1 MVTQKV
7 AHIITRLD
15 RGGSARN
22 TMLTTLGHDRSHFE
36 PVVITGEAGSLDAQG
51 GHTATIENL
60 RLLDKESIRHHMVAA
75 LVRHISPLSD
85 LRALWHLVR
94 LLREERPQIVHTHTS
109 KAGVLGRVAAWI
121 AGISVII
128 HTPHGHVFYGHFSAV
143 PSWIFLQL
151 ERALAW
157 KTDRLIGLTPAEKQE
172 HLERGVGQ
180 ANRFVVVPSGID
192 LDRFR
197 KARANG
203 KVIPDWFKCPPH
215 AQIIGSVGW
224 LTDIKGHRFLVDAVA
239 LLRRTYHNLHLAII
253 GTGDQHDTLLRQA
266 EQAEISHVIH
276 LLGHREDIEV
286 CLAGLDCFVLP
297 SLNEGMGRALI
308 EAMAAGLPVVASRV
322 GGIPSLIEDGK
333 NGLLVPAGDSLALAS
348 ALGRLLDDPTWSD
361 ELGTR
366 AMWSIGSSY
375 GISAMVQAIES
386 TYKEAAAGY
395 A

>member
-1 MVTQKV
+1 MATQKV
-7 AHIITRLD
+7 VHIITRLD

-22 TMLTTLGHDRSHFE
+22 TMLTALGHDRSHFE
-36 PVVITGEAGSLDAQG
+36 PVVITGETGSWDAQG

-60 RLLDKESIRHHMVAA
+60 RLLEKESIQHHMVAS

-94 LLREERPQIVHTHTS
+94 LLHEERPHIVHTHTS

-121 AGISVII
+121 AGVPVII

-143 PSWIFLQL
+143 PSWVFLQL

-157 KTDRLIGLTPAEKQE
+157 KTDRLIGLTPAEKRE

-180 ANRFVVVPSGID
+180 VNRFAVIPSGID

-203 KVIPDWFKCPPH
+203 KVIPDWFECPPH

-239 LLRRTYHNLHLAII
+239 LLRQRYHNLRLVII
-253 GTGDQHDTLLRQA
+253 GTGDQHDALLRQA
-266 EQAEISHVIH
+266 EKAEISHAIH
-276 LLGHREDIEV
+276 LLGHREDVDI

-322 GGIPSLIEDGK
+322 GGISSLIEDGK

-348 ALGRLLDDPTWSD
+348 ALRRFLDDPTWSN
-361 ELGTR
+361 ELGTQ
-366 AMWSIGSSY
+366 AMCSIGTRY
-375 GISAMVQAIES
+375 GIPAMVEAIES
-386 TYKEAAAGY
+386 TYREAAADH